1 MQNSFHFDEIFFFT
15 FFTECNTVSNVTA
28 TITKEVVEEMVKFQG
43 AVSEEEAEN
52 TDLDSIKKTLS
63 LRGTDVVS
71 PDKPGLVSQG
81 FMENLQAEHEKVET
95 IGFIEASAL
104 KNLVEQQPEE
114 PLASNTNQVATAVTT
129 CQPQQ
134 HTKYNFSQ

>member
-1 MQNSFHFDEIFFFT
+1 
-15 FFTECNTVSNVTA
+15 
-28 TITKEVVEEMVKFQG
+28 MVKFQG

-71 PDKPGLVSQG
+71 PDKPAFMVTSQG

-104 KNLVEQQPEE
+104 KNLVEQQQQPEQ
-114 PLASNTNQVATAVTT
+114 PLASNTNQVATAVITT

-134 HTKYNFSQ
+134 QTKYNFHCIVGF

>member
-1 MQNSFHFDEIFFFT
+1 
-15 FFTECNTVSNVTA
+15 
-28 TITKEVVEEMVKFQG
+28 MVKSQE
-43 AVSEEEAEN
+43 AVSEEVEE

-71 PDKPGLVSQG
+71 PDKPAFMVTSQG

-104 KNLVEQQPEE
+104 KNLVEQQQQPEQ
-114 PLASNTNQVATAVTT
+114 PLASNTNQVATAVITT

-134 HTKYNFSQ
+134 QTKYNFHCIVGFSPQKMFENCSNCRI

>member
-1 MQNSFHFDEIFFFT
+1 
-15 FFTECNTVSNVTA
+15 
-28 TITKEVVEEMVKFQG
+28 MVKSQE
-43 AVSEEEAEN
+43 AVSEEVEE

-71 PDKPGLVSQG
+71 PDKPAFMVTSQG

-104 KNLVEQQPEE
+104 KNLVEQQQQQPEQ
-114 PLASNTNQVATAVTT
+114 PLASNTNQVATAVITT

-134 HTKYNFSQ
+134 QTKYNFHCIVGF